1 MRKFKTESKKLLDL
15 MINSIYTNKE
25 IFLRELISNA
35 SDAVDKLNFKS
46 LTDDSIHVEQGD
58 LAIRLAFDK
67 DARTITISDNGI
79 GMTEVELEENLGT
92 IAHSG
97 SEEFK
102 EQNAESQG
110 DAVDIIGQFGVGF
123 YSAFMVAS
131 KVRVVSRAYGEG
143 EAHVWESD
151 GLEGYTI
158 EPAERADHGTD
169 VILTL
174 RENVPGKDGEEGE
187 NYDRYLSEWGLKDL
201 VKRYSN
207 YVRYP
212 IQMMVT
218 KSREKPKPEDA
229 GDDYKPEY
237 ESYEELE
244 TINSMTPIWKKRSSD
259 VEQSDYNEFYKST
272 FHDFEDPAR
281 TISFHAEGT
290 LEYDALLFIPGRA
303 PFDLYS
309 KDYEKGLA
317 LYSSNVMIMEKC
329 ADLLPDYY
337 NFVRGVVDSADVS
350 LNISRETLQHDRQLK
365 AIARRV
371 EKRITSDLE
380 DMRDNDREAYE
391 TFFENFGR
399 GLKYGIYAS
408 YGMKAAELADLLL
421 FWSAKEQKMVTLAE
435 YAKAMP
441 EGQKAIYYAA
451 GDSRERLAKMPVVT
465 GVLSRGYDVLLLT
478 QDVDEFT
485 FQAMREYVARD
496 MPKIYEDDAA
506 REAAAKAVADGA
518 EPELEDRHL
527 ELKNVATGDLDLA
540 TEDEKKQAEEATKEH
555 GDLFEAMKEALGD
568 KVEKVAVSSRLVGAE
583 ESPACITTE
592 GPLSLEM
599 EKVLQRGPEG
609 DVEGMPK
616 SQRVLELN
624 AKHPVFEK
632 LSAAQRDGDSEKV
645 ALYAGLLY
653 DQALL
658 VEGILPEDPVAF
670 AQRVCELM

>member
-46 LTDDSIHVEQGD
+46 LTDNDVDIDSAD
-58 LAIRLAFDK
+58 LAIRVSFDK
-67 DARTITISDNGI
+67 DNRTLTISDNGI
-79 GMTEVELEENLGT
+79 GMTAEELEKNLGT

-97 SEEFK
+97 SQEFK
-102 EQNAESQG
+102 TENAESQG
-110 DAVDIIGQFGVGF
+110 NDVDIIGQFGVGF

-131 KVRVVSRAYGEG
+131 RVRVVSRAFGSD
-143 EAHVWESD
+143 EANVWESD

-158 EPAERADHGTD
+158 EPAERATHGTD
-169 VILTL
+169 VILTI
-174 RENVPGKDGEEGE
+174 REDEGGEDGEGF
-187 NYDRYLSEWGLKDL
+187 DTYLSEWGLKNL
-201 VKRYSN
+201 IKQYSN

-218 KSREKPKPEDA
+218 KHREKPKPEDA
-229 GDDYKPEY
+229 GDDYTPEW
-237 ESYEELE
+237 EDYEELE
-244 TINSMTPIWKKRSSD
+244 TVNSMTPIWKKRASD
-259 VEQSDYNEFYKST
+259 VEQKDYNEFYKST

-309 KDYEKGLA
+309 KDYEKGLS
-317 LYSSNVMIMEKC
+317 LYSSNVLIMEKC
-329 ADLLPDYY
+329 ADLLPDYF

-350 LNISRETLQHDRQLK
+350 LNISRETLQQNRQLR
-365 AIARRV
+365 AIAKRV
-371 EKRITSDLE
+371 EKKISSDLE

-391 TFFENFGR
+391 KFFENFGR
-399 GLKYGIYAS
+399 GLKYGIYSS
-408 YGMKAAELADLLL
+408 YGMKADELADLLL
-421 FWSAKEQKMVTLAE
+421 FYSAKEQKMVTLAE

-441 EGQKAIYYAA
+441 ADQKAIYYAA
-451 GDSRERLAKMPVVT
+451 GDSRERLSKMPVVT
-465 GVLSRGYDVLLLT
+465 GVLARGYDVLLLT
-478 QDVDEFT
+478 ADVDEFT
-485 FQAMREYVARD
+485 FQAMRSYHAHD
-496 MPKIYEDDAA
+496 LPKVYEDDAA
-506 REAAAKAVADGA
+506 REAAEKAVADGA
-518 EPELEDRHL
+518 EPETEDRTF

-540 TEDEKKQAEEATKEH
+540 TEDEKKDAEEATKENES
-555 GDLFEAMKEALGD
+555 LFTAMKEALGD
-568 KVEKVAVSSRLVGAE
+568 KVENVAVSARLTDA
-583 ESPACITTE
+583 PACITTE

-599 EKVLQRGPEG
+599 ERVLRRDPSAEA
-609 DVEGMPK
+609 EGMPK

-624 AKHPVFEK
+624 AKHPVFKKLVSANEEGDAEK
-632 LSAAQRDGDSEKV
+632 IK
-645 ALYAGLLY
+645 LYAGLLY

-670 AQRVCELM
+670 AASICELM

>member
-46 LTDDSIHVEQGD
+46 LTDNDVDIDSAD
-58 LAIRLAFDK
+58 LAIRVSFDK
-67 DARTITISDNGI
+67 DNRTLTISDNGI
-79 GMTEVELEENLGT
+79 GMTAEELEKNLGT

-97 SEEFK
+97 SQEFK
-102 EQNAESQG
+102 TENAESQG
-110 DAVDIIGQFGVGF
+110 NDVDIIGQFGVGF

-131 KVRVVSRAYGEG
+131 RVRVVSRAFGSD
-143 EAHVWESD
+143 EANVWESD

-158 EPAERADHGTD
+158 EPAERATHGTD
-169 VILTL
+169 VILTI
-174 RENVPGKDGEEGE
+174 REDEGGEDGEGF
-187 NYDRYLSEWGLKDL
+187 DTYLSEWGLKNL
-201 VKRYSN
+201 IKQYSN

-218 KSREKPKPEDA
+218 KHREKPKPEDA
-229 GDDYKPEY
+229 GDDYTPEWEDY
-237 ESYEELE
+237 QELE
-244 TINSMTPIWKKRSSD
+244 TVNSMTPIWKKRASE
-259 VEQSDYNEFYKST
+259 VEQKDYNEFYKST

-309 KDYEKGLA
+309 KDYEKGLS
-317 LYSSNVMIMEKC
+317 LYSSNVLIMEKC
-329 ADLLPDYY
+329 ADLLPDYF

-350 LNISRETLQHDRQLK
+350 LNISRETLQQNRQLR
-365 AIARRV
+365 AIAKRV
-371 EKRITSDLE
+371 EKKISSDLE

-391 TFFENFGR
+391 KFFENFGR
-399 GLKYGIYAS
+399 GLKYGIYSS
-408 YGMKAAELADLLL
+408 YGMKADELADLLL
-421 FWSAKEQKMVTLAE
+421 FYSAKEQKMVTLAE

-441 EGQKAIYYAA
+441 ADQKAIYYAA
-451 GDSRERLAKMPVVT
+451 GDSRERLSKMPVVT
-465 GVLSRGYDVLLLT
+465 GVLARGYDVLLLT
-478 QDVDEFT
+478 ADVDEFT
-485 FQAMREYVARD
+485 FQAMRSYHAHD
-496 MPKIYEDDAA
+496 LPKVYEDDAA
-506 REAAAKAVADGA
+506 REAAEKAVADGA
-518 EPELEDRHL
+518 EPETEDRTF

-540 TEDEKKQAEEATKEH
+540 TEDEKKDAEEATKENES
-555 GDLFEAMKEALGD
+555 LFTAMKEALGD
-568 KVEKVAVSSRLVGAE
+568 KVEKVAVSARLTDA
-583 ESPACITTE
+583 PACITTE

-599 EKVLQRGPEG
+599 ERVLHRDPSAEA
-609 DVEGMPK
+609 EGMPK

-624 AKHPVFEK
+624 AKHPVFKKLVSANEAGDAEK
-632 LSAAQRDGDSEKV
+632 IK
-645 ALYAGLLY
+645 LYAGLLY

-670 AQRVCELM
+670 AASVCELM

>member
-46 LTDDSIHVEQGD
+46 LTDNDVDIDSAD
-58 LAIRLAFDK
+58 LAIRVSFDK
-67 DARTITISDNGI
+67 DNRTLTISDNGI
-79 GMTEVELEENLGT
+79 GMTAEDLEKNLGT

-97 SEEFK
+97 SQEFK
-102 EQNAESQG
+102 TENAESQG
-110 DAVDIIGQFGVGF
+110 NDVDIIGQFGVGF

-131 KVRVVSRAYGEG
+131 RVRVVSRAFGSDEVN
-143 EAHVWESD
+143 VWESD

-158 EPAERADHGTD
+158 EPAERATHGTD
-169 VILTL
+169 VILTI
-174 RENVPGKDGEEGE
+174 REDEGGEDGEGF
-187 NYDRYLSEWGLKDL
+187 DTYLSEWGLKNL
-201 VKRYSN
+201 IKQYSN

-218 KSREKPKPEDA
+218 KHREKPKPEDA
-229 GDDYKPEY
+229 GDDYTPEWEDY
-237 ESYEELE
+237 QELE
-244 TINSMTPIWKKRSSD
+244 TVNSMTPIWKKRASD
-259 VEQSDYNEFYKST
+259 VEQKDYNEFYKST

-309 KDYEKGLA
+309 KDYEKGLS
-317 LYSSNVMIMEKC
+317 LYSSNVLIKEKC
-329 ADLLPDYY
+329 ADLLPDYF

-350 LNISRETLQHDRQLK
+350 LNISRETLQQNRQLR
-365 AIARRV
+365 AIAKRV
-371 EKRITSDLE
+371 EKKISSDLE

-391 TFFENFGR
+391 KFFENFGR
-399 GLKYGIYAS
+399 GLKYGIYSS
-408 YGMKAAELADLLL
+408 YGMKADELADLLL
-421 FWSAKEQKMVTLAE
+421 FYSAKEQKMVTLAE

-441 EGQKAIYYAA
+441 ADQKAIYYAA
-451 GDSRERLAKMPVVT
+451 GDSRERLSKMPVVT
-465 GVLSRGYDVLLLT
+465 GVLARGYDVLLLT
-478 QDVDEFT
+478 ADVDEFT
-485 FQAMREYVARD
+485 FQAMRSYHAHD
-496 MPKIYEDDAA
+496 LPKVYEDDAA
-506 REAAAKAVADGA
+506 REAAEKAVADGA
-518 EPELEDRHL
+518 EPETEDRTF

-540 TEDEKKQAEEATKEH
+540 TEDEKKDAEEATKENES
-555 GDLFEAMKEALGD
+555 LFTAMKEALGD
-568 KVEKVAVSSRLVGAE
+568 KVEKVAVSARLTDA
-583 ESPACITTE
+583 PACITTE

-599 EKVLQRGPEG
+599 ERVLRRDPSAEA
-609 DVEGMPK
+609 EGMPK

-624 AKHPVFEK
+624 AKHSVFKKLVSANEAGDAEK
-632 LSAAQRDGDSEKV
+632 IK
-645 ALYAGLLY
+645 LYAGLLY

-670 AQRVCELM
+670 AASVCELM

>member
-46 LTDDSIHVEQGD
+46 LTDNDVDIDSAD
-58 LAIRLAFDK
+58 LAIRVSFDK
-67 DARTITISDNGI
+67 DNRTLTISDNGI
-79 GMTEVELEENLGT
+79 GMTAEELEKNLGT

-97 SEEFK
+97 SQEFK
-102 EQNAESQG
+102 TENAESQG
-110 DAVDIIGQFGVGF
+110 SDVDIIGQFGVGF

-131 KVRVVSRAYGEG
+131 RVRVVSRAFGSD
-143 EAHVWESD
+143 EANVWESD

-158 EPAERADHGTD
+158 EPAERATHGTD
-169 VILTL
+169 VILTI
-174 RENVPGKDGEEGE
+174 REDEGGEDGEGF
-187 NYDRYLSEWGLKDL
+187 DTYLSEWGLKNL
-201 VKRYSN
+201 IKQYSN

-218 KSREKPKPEDA
+218 KHREKPKPEDA
-229 GDDYKPEY
+229 GDDYTPEW
-237 ESYEELE
+237 EDYEELE
-244 TINSMTPIWKKRSSD
+244 TVNSMTPIWRKRASD
-259 VEQSDYNEFYKST
+259 VEQKDYNEFYKST

-309 KDYEKGLA
+309 KDYEKGLS
-317 LYSSNVMIMEKC
+317 LYSSNVLIMEKC
-329 ADLLPDYY
+329 ADLLPDYF

-350 LNISRETLQHDRQLK
+350 LNISRETLQQNRQLR
-365 AIARRV
+365 AIAKRV
-371 EKRITSDLE
+371 EKKISSDLE

-391 TFFENFGR
+391 KFFENFGR
-399 GLKYGIYAS
+399 GLKYGIYSS
-408 YGMKAAELADLLL
+408 YGMKADELADLLL
-421 FWSAKEQKMVTLAE
+421 FYSAKEQKMVTLAE

-441 EGQKAIYYAA
+441 ADQKAIYYAA
-451 GDSRERLAKMPVVT
+451 GDSRERLSKMPVVT
-465 GVLSRGYDVLLLT
+465 GVLARGYDVLLLT
-478 QDVDEFT
+478 ADVDEFT
-485 FQAMREYVARD
+485 FQAMRSYHAHD
-496 MPKIYEDDAA
+496 LPKVYEDDAA
-506 REAAAKAVADGA
+506 RDAAEKAVADGA
-518 EPELEDRHL
+518 EPETEDRTF

-540 TEDEKKQAEEATKEH
+540 TEDEKKDAEEATKENES
-555 GDLFEAMKEALGD
+555 LFTAMKEALGD
-568 KVEKVAVSSRLVGAE
+568 KVEKVAVSARLTDA
-583 ESPACITTE
+583 PACITTE

-599 EKVLQRGPEG
+599 ERVLRRDPSAEA
-609 DVEGMPK
+609 EGMPK

-624 AKHPVFEK
+624 AKHPVFKKLVSANEAGDAEK
-632 LSAAQRDGDSEKV
+632 IK
-645 ALYAGLLY
+645 LYAGLLY

-670 AQRVCELM
+670 AASICELM

>member
-46 LTDDSIHVEQGD
+46 LTDNDVDIDSAD
-58 LAIRLAFDK
+58 LAIRVSFDK
-67 DARTITISDNGI
+67 DNRTLTISDNGI
-79 GMTEVELEENLGT
+79 GMTAEELEKNLGT

-97 SEEFK
+97 SQEFK
-102 EQNAESQG
+102 TENAESQG
-110 DAVDIIGQFGVGF
+110 NDVDIIGQFGVGF

-131 KVRVVSRAYGEG
+131 RVRVVSRAFGSD
-143 EAHVWESD
+143 EANVWESD

-158 EPAERADHGTD
+158 EPAERATHGTD
-169 VILTL
+169 VILTI
-174 RENVPGKDGEEGE
+174 REDEGGEDGEGF
-187 NYDRYLSEWGLKDL
+187 DTYLSEWGLKNL
-201 VKRYSN
+201 IKQYSN

-218 KSREKPKPEDA
+218 KHREKPKPEDA
-229 GDDYKPEY
+229 GDDYTPEWEDY
-237 ESYEELE
+237 QELE
-244 TINSMTPIWKKRSSD
+244 TVNSMTPIWKKRASD
-259 VEQSDYNEFYKST
+259 VEQKDYNEFYKST

-309 KDYEKGLA
+309 KDYEKGLS
-317 LYSSNVMIMEKC
+317 LYSSNVLIMEKC
-329 ADLLPDYY
+329 ADLLPDYF

-350 LNISRETLQHDRQLK
+350 LNISRETLQQNRQLR
-365 AIARRV
+365 AIAKRV
-371 EKRITSDLE
+371 EKKISSDLE

-391 TFFENFGR
+391 KFFENFGR
-399 GLKYGIYAS
+399 GLKYGIYSS
-408 YGMKAAELADLLL
+408 YGMKADELADLLL
-421 FWSAKEQKMVTLAE
+421 FYSAKEQKMVTLAE

-441 EGQKAIYYAA
+441 ADQKAIYYAA
-451 GDSRERLAKMPVVT
+451 GDSRERLSKMPVVT
-465 GVLSRGYDVLLLT
+465 GVLARGYDVLLLT
-478 QDVDEFT
+478 ADVDEFT
-485 FQAMREYVARD
+485 FQAMRSYHAHD
-496 MPKIYEDDAA
+496 LPKVYEDDAA
-506 REAAAKAVADGA
+506 REAAEKAVADGA
-518 EPELEDRHL
+518 EPETEDRTF

-540 TEDEKKQAEEATKEH
+540 TEDEKKDAEEATKENES
-555 GDLFEAMKEALGD
+555 LFAAMKEALGD
-568 KVEKVAVSSRLVGAE
+568 KVEKVAVSARLTDA
-583 ESPACITTE
+583 PACITTE

-599 EKVLQRGPEG
+599 ERVLRRDPSAEA
-609 DVEGMPK
+609 EGMPK

-624 AKHPVFEK
+624 AKHPVFKKLVSANEEGDAEK
-632 LSAAQRDGDSEKV
+632 IK
-645 ALYAGLLY
+645 LYAGLLY

-670 AQRVCELM
+670 AASVCELM